1 MLSIKVAH
9 FLVLTYLT
17 GAFSEKHPEISY
29 IDSDAL
35 GMLQEILAAEFESIH
50 KKIDS
55 LTTTTTTTPTVTT
68 TTTETPTETT
78 TPTPTTTTPT
88 PTETPIEVM
97 LLMVFGIIGITGII
111 LTTICLVCLCF
122 TWKRKKQSYSPNKK
136 MVTTR
141 ARPTNRDSWFP
152 NMSG

>member
-55 LTTTTTTTPTVTT
+55 LTTITTTTPTVTT
-68 TTTETPTETT
+68 ITTETPTETT
-78 TPTPTTTTPT
+78 T

-152 NMSG
+152 YMSG